1 MKILPYFCIPFYSRT
16 VSFEF
21 FQIGPQPLRTSGP
34 KGRPHRISTV
44 PSAGQ
49 KGRKWLPAMAGG
61 AILQEGAGTVA
72 MAGEKMDM
80 PLPHTPLSRT
90 PSPVTAQ
97 AKKKGSRGENSA
109 GSF

>member
-1 MKILPYFCIPFYSRT
+1 
-16 VSFEF
+16 
-21 FQIGPQPLRTSGP
+21 
-34 KGRPHRISTV
+34 
-44 PSAGQ
+44 
-49 KGRKWLPAMAGG
+49 MAGG